1 MRSRNI
7 FLYEWKHFIRNPF
20 KIIAVLLFF
29 IAGAYGLYNGQ
40 YLYQNQ
46 KAEIEKIQEKVEAD
60 KQEYLAKYEEGELT
74 DVNRPWI
81 DMSSPFWAIWHTPTY
96 HLKTPSPAMVYSI
109 GQAEQ
114 YGFYKRVTFWAS
126 PYDADMAEEIANPER
141 LQTGTLDLAFVLLF
155 LLPLLLLI
163 LLYNIKS
170 AEAEQ
175 GFLPLIEVQAASK
188 NSWLTARLLF
198 YFLLTT
204 LVVIGLLVYGAMLT
218 NVFKTASNAFGQML
232 LYSLLYLAFWSLI
245 FFFILKN
252 GKSILGNT
260 LQMVGIWLLL
270 AFVIPA
276 IVHQSVS
283 IVKPANLMTDFIEVR
298 DKQQDLYANDSIFK
312 KKLIDL
318 FPDIVNSPVYQ
329 DSTKINL
336 ARNRSVSALVN
347 ELKKES
353 VRPIEEESQEK
364 NNLIQATYWF
374 NPVSFFQNK
383 LNQISQTHYNDYQA
397 YRTEIQALID
407 KRAAVL
413 VKELWN
419 DAKVDKEK
427 YLGYNELLSKSN

>member
-1 MRSRNI
+1 MKSLNI
-7 FLYEWKHFIRNPF
+7 FLYEWKHFIRNLF
-20 KIIAVLLFF
+20 KIVAILLFV
-29 IAGAYGLYNGQ
+29 IAGIYGLHNGQ
-40 YLYQNQ
+40 DLYQNQ
-46 KAEIEKIQEKVEAD
+46 MAEIEKIQEKVETD
-60 KQEYLAKYEEGELT
+60 KQEYLAKYEAGELT

-81 DMSSPFWAIWHTPTY
+81 DMSSPFWAIWYTPTY
-96 HLKTPSPAMVYSI
+96 HNKTPSPAMVYSI

-141 LQTGTLDLAFVLLF
+141 LQTGTLDFAFVLLF
-155 LLPLLLLI
+155 LVPLLLLI

-175 GFLPLIEVQAASK
+175 GFLPMIEVQAASK

-218 NVFKTASNAFGQML
+218 DVFETASNAFGQML
-232 LYSLLYLAFWSLI
+232 LYSSLYLIFWSLI

-260 LQMVGIWLLL
+260 LQMVGAWLLF

-283 IVKPANLMTDFIEVR
+283 IAKPANLMTDFIEVR
-298 DKQQDLYANDSIFK
+298 DKQQELVANDSLFQQ
-312 KKLIDL
+312 KLIDL
-318 FPDIVNSPVYQ
+318 FPELVNSPVYK
-329 DSTKINL
+329 DSAKIHTAIN
-336 ARNRSVSALVN
+336 SSAATLVN

-353 VRPIEEESQEK
+353 IQPIEEESQEK
-364 NNLIQATYWF
+364 NRLIQATYWF
-374 NPVSFFQNK
+374 NPVTFFQNK
-383 LNQISQTHYNDYQA
+383 LNSIAQTHYNDYQA
-397 YRTEIQALID
+397 YRDEIQALID
-407 KRAAVL
+407 KRTKVL

-419 DAKVDKEK
+419 DTKVDKEK
-427 YLGYNELLSKSN
+427 YLDYNESLSKTN